1 MKTLLNSCMSLAF
14 AGALAVTGANAAQAG
29 SFDDLIQVEVLDG
42 GPTKDG
48 AYHAALRLT
57 LKDGWKTYWR
67 APGDAGI
74 PPSFSWRGSRNLGD
88 VDITWPTP
96 QVFLT
101 SGLRTIGYL
110 DQLVLPIEITPEQQ
124 GKPIRLKGKME
135 LGVCKEV
142 CVPADL
148 KFSHDLDMEAER
160 HPVIAAAFASRPY
173 SAKEAGVR
181 AATCRLTPTASGMQ
195 VEARITAPALGSEEM
210 VVLEPGRPDVW
221 ASEAKSTRQG
231 DTLIARS
238 EMLHVS
244 GETYALDR
252 SQIRITVLAGGQAI
266 DIQGCSAG

>member
-1 MKTLLNSCMSLAF
+1 MKTLLNSCMAF
-14 AGALAVTGANAAQAG
+14 ALASTGASAAQAG

-42 GPTKDG
+42 GRTADG

-74 PPSFSWRGSRNLGD
+74 PPSFSWRGSRNLGNL
-88 VDITWPTP
+88 DISWPTP
-96 QVFLT
+96 RVFLT
-101 SGLRTIGYL
+101 SGLRTIGYQ

-142 CVPADL
+142 CVPADI
-148 KFSHDLDMEAER
+148 KFSHDLDMEAGR
-160 HPVIAAAFASRPY
+160 HPAIAAALAARPY

-181 AATCRLTPTASGMQ
+181 AATCRLTPTETGMK
-195 VEARITAPALGSEEM
+195 VEARITAPALGSAEM

-221 ASEAKSTRQG
+221 ASEAQSVRQG

-238 EMLHVS
+238 EMSHVS

-252 SQIRITVLAGGQAI
+252 SQIRITVLAGGHAI